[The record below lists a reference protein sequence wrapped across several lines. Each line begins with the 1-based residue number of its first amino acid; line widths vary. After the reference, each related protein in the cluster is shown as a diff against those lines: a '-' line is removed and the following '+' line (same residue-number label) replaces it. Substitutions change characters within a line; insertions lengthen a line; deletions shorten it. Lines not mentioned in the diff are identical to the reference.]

1 VRRLLRESS
10 DVIIV
15 LALTLT
21 FTIIVTTFPEWQ
33 NILRASFGA
42 VVMLL
47 TPGYLLTLVLFPSN
61 DGIDVSERTALTLA
75 LSAIT
80 IIGTGLV
87 LNYLPAGIRAGSIAV
102 SLTIT
107 NTAFAVLGSLHRGR
121 LEPAKRFFLPPV
133 VGTRRLFLGIMIITI
148 AEVLFNIA
156 IPQDYF
162 TEFYLL
168 GSSGELDN
176 YPRYLRPGET
186 FNMRVGITNHEG
198 QPHTYRIRLPAD
210 DTTAEDVFIDVPQL
224 QHEESWETPLTLQAP
239 RDLGS
244 EQLVFELLK
253 DDSLATYRQLTFTI
267 NVDPERRER
276 RPPPTTNRDI
286 TNRDVTNTIDAT
298 PTTITPATTFWSQTL
313 ERPSAVLLRFA
324 LELTPIEPTPTA
336 PEPTPPFRPISSNPP
351 STTPNATPNV
361 SSDGFFAFPVPTL
374 PTDVSPLEE
383 NRAAY

>member
-1 VRRLLRESS
+1 MSRLWDASCCKLTYVRRLLRESS
-10 DVIIV
+10 DVIIA

-21 FTIIVTTFPEWQ
+21 FTLIVTNFPDWQ
-33 NILRASFGA
+33 NIIRASFGA

-47 TPGYLLTLVLFPSN
+47 TPGYLLSLVLFPSN

-80 IIGTGLV
+80 VIGIGLV

-121 LEPAKRFFLPPV
+121 LEPSKRFFLPPV
-133 VGTRRLFLGIMIITI
+133 VGTRRLFLGIIIITT
-148 AEVLFNIA
+148 AEFLFNIA

-162 TEFYLL
+162 TEFYLF
-168 GSSGELDN
+168 GAAGELDN
-176 YPRYLRPGET
+176 YSRYLRPGET
-186 FNMRVGITNHEG
+186 FRMRIGITNHEG

-210 DTTAEDVFIDVPQL
+210 DTSAEDMFIDVPQL
-224 QHEESWETPLTLQAP
+224 QHEESWQTPLTLQAP
-239 RDLGS
+239 SDLGS

-267 NVDPERRER
+267 NVDPERREQ
-276 RPPPTTNRDI
+276 RPPPPANTDL
-286 TNRDVTNTIDAT
+286 TNTSEPPLETAMAAT
-298 PTTITPATTFWSQTL
+298 AATTTAATTTPATVFTPATALWSQTL

-324 LELTPIEPTPTA
+324 LEPTPTSPA
-336 PEPTPPFRPISSNPP
+336 PTSPAPTSPAPTSPTPFSPFL
-351 STTPNATPNV
+351 T
-361 SSDGFFAFPVPTL
+361 
-374 PTDVSPLEE
+374 
-383 NRAAY
+383 